1 MGIFYESEPMK
12 TEQKSLSDEI
22 EIRDQS
28 GDPFTTVWNW
38 MLERSDLTGTE
49 KLVWIALKSYAG
61 CPEIRPGVQTV
72 ARRAGVS
79 IRTAQRCFEVLK
91 KKALIRIEGRT
102 RPDGGNAT
110 NRYILLP
117 SPRKNGTTVA
127 AAVASSPRCH
137 GDTPPG
143 VKTAPPPVSQCHP
156 KEKIK
161 LIIKNTSTT
170 HVTPQKLQKAPAVD
184 PMPKD
189 SDLSSSASRP
199 AQVATT
205 VFDVDDVKKLING
218 TAFQR
223 ISEQALLMFMKK
235 FGSKCV
241 FESLD
246 KLIVIYKRN
255 GRPVKDPVAVLTI
268 ALLKG
273 IIPPSDY
280 VPYHERIENERKA
293 REAAELRRTAEI
305 NQRKDQEEA
314 YRRMVEQFDALPEPD
329 REMWL
334 NQARS
339 TVAPVLRNFKYAVR
353 SKAIELCNRGP

>member
-1 MGIFYESEPMK
+1 MNSMEKDFDS
-12 TEQKSLSDEI
+12 EI

-28 GDPFTTVWNW
+28 GDPFTAVWNW
-38 MLERSDLTGTE
+38 MLERKDLTGTE

-91 KKALIRIEGRT
+91 KKALIRIESRT

-117 SPRKNGTTVA
+117 SPRKSGKVVGATVT
-127 AAVASSPRCH
+127 STRRCH

-143 VKTAPPPVSQCHP
+143 DNMAPPQVSQCHP
-156 KEKIK
+156 KEYKR
-161 LIIKNTSTT
+161 LIIQNTSTT
-170 HVTPQKLQKAPAVD
+170 ALTPLQPQKAPSVD
-184 PMPKD
+184 SMSRDPDQP
-189 SDLSSSASRP
+189 SSAGSRP
-199 AQVATT
+199 TQVATA
-205 VFDVDDVKKLING
+205 VFDVDDVNILING
-218 TAFQR
+218 TAFQK
-223 ISEQALLMFMKK
+223 ISEQALRMFIKK
-235 FGSKCV
+235 FGSKSV

-280 VPYHERIENERKA
+280 VPYHERIEKERKA
-293 REAAELRRTAEI
+293 KEMAEQKRITESQQKRAEEDAHNNKAAE
-305 NQRKDQEEA
+305 
-314 YRRMVEQFDALPEPD
+314 FDALPEEN
-329 REMWL
+329 REQWL
-334 NQARS
+334 NRARGTMHPSLRTSKIAARS
-339 TVAPVLRNFKYAVR
+339 IAMSLF
-353 SKAIELCNRGP
+353 RGG

>member
-1 MGIFYESEPMK
+1 VTS
-12 TEQKSLSDEI
+12 T
-22 EIRDQS
+22 
-28 GDPFTTVWNW
+28 
-38 MLERSDLTGTE
+38 
-49 KLVWIALKSYAG
+49 
-61 CPEIRPGVQTV
+61 
-72 ARRAGVS
+72 
-79 IRTAQRCFEVLK
+79 
-91 KKALIRIEGRT
+91 
-102 RPDGGNAT
+102 
-110 NRYILLP
+110 
-117 SPRKNGTTVA
+117 
-127 AAVASSPRCH
+127 PRCH

-143 VKTAPPPVSQCHP
+143 DNMTPPLVSRCHP
-156 KEKIK
+156 KEYKK
-161 LIIKNTSTT
+161 LIIQNTSTSAF
-170 HVTPQKLQKAPAVD
+170 TPKQPQQELSVD

-189 SDLSSSASRP
+189 PDRPSSPSRP
-199 AQVATT
+199 TQAVAA

-218 TAFQR
+218 TAFQK
-223 ISEQALLMFMKK
+223 ISEQALRMFIKK

-273 IIPPSDY
+273 IIPPCDY
-280 VPYHERIENERKA
+280 VPYHERMENERKA
-293 REAAELRRTAEI
+293 KEAAELKRTAEI

-314 YRRMVEQFDALPEPD
+314 YRRMVEQFEALPEQD

-334 NQARS
+334 NQART

>member
-1 MGIFYESEPMK
+1 MEKNMEG
-12 TEQKSLSDEI
+12 EI

-28 GDPFTTVWNW
+28 GDPFTAVWNW
-38 MLERSDLTGTE
+38 MLERKDLTGTE

-91 KKALIRIEGRT
+91 KKALIRIECRT

-117 SPRKNGTTVA
+117 SPRRSGTVVGATVT
-127 AAVASSPRCH
+127 STPRCH

-143 VKTAPPPVSQCHP
+143 VNMAPPQVSQCHP
-156 KEKIK
+156 KEYKK
-161 LIIKNTSTT
+161 LIIQNTSTT
-170 HVTPQKLQKAPAVD
+170 ALTPLQSKKTPAVVL
-184 PMPKD
+184 MPKD
-189 SDLSSSASRP
+189 PDRPSSPSRP
-199 AQVATT
+199 TQVSTAG
-205 VFDVDDVKKLING
+205 FDIDDVNKLING
-218 TAFQR
+218 TAFQK
-223 ISEQALLMFMKK
+223 ISEQALRMFIKK
-235 FGSKCV
+235 FGPKSV

-280 VPYHERIENERKA
+280 VPYHERIEKERKTKEMA
-293 REAAELRRTAEI
+293 EQKRNAASRQKKVAEDAYNNKAAEFE
-305 NQRKDQEEA
+305 
-314 YRRMVEQFDALPEPD
+314 ALPEKD
-329 REMWL
+329 REKLL
-334 NQARS
+334 NQARLTMHPS
-339 TVAPVLRNFKYAVR
+339 LRTSKIAAR
-353 SKAIELCNRGP
+353 SIAMSLFRGG

>member
-1 MGIFYESEPMK
+1 MGIFYEVEMMK
-12 TEQKSLSDEI
+12 AEQINISDEI

-28 GDPFTTVWNW
+28 GDPFTAVWNW

-117 SPRKNGTTVA
+117 SPRKSGTVA
-127 AAVASSPRCH
+127 AAVTSSPRCH

-143 VKTAPPPVSQCHP
+143 VNMAPPQVSQCHP
-156 KEKIK
+156 KENIK
-161 LIIKNTSTT
+161 LIIKKTSTT
-170 HVTPQKLQKAPAVD
+170 PVAPQKPQKAPAVD
-184 PMPKD
+184 PTPKGPD
-189 SDLSSSASRP
+189 RPSSPSRP
-199 AQVATT
+199 AQAAAA
-205 VFDVDDVKKLING
+205 VFNVDDVKKLING
-218 TAFQR
+218 TAFHK
-223 ISEQALLMFMKK
+223 ISEQALQMFIKK

-241 FESLD
+241 FDSLD
-246 KLIVIYKRN
+246 MLIVNYKRN
-255 GRPVKDPVAVLTI
+255 DRPVKDPVAVLTI

-273 IIPPSDY
+273 IFPPTDY
-280 VPYHERIENERKA
+280 VPYHERMENERKA
-293 REAAELRRTAEI
+293 KEAAELRRTAEI
-305 NQRKDQEEA
+305 NRRKDEEDA
-314 YRRMVEQFDALPEPD
+314 HRRMVERFESLPEQD
-329 REMWL
+329 REMLL

-339 TVAPVLRNFKYAVR
+339 TVAPVLRNFKHAVR
-353 SKAIELCNRGP
+353 SKAIELCSRGP